1 MTTESGPVSPT
12 ARIDGLD
19 RRLLALFAV
28 EPKIGVLEASRRLA
42 VARGTVQAR
51 LDRMERTGVITGW
64 SPSVS
69 PYALGYRVTA
79 FVTCEIAQH
88 AGRHQV
94 AEHLREIP
102 EVLEVWTITGP
113 GDLWCR
119 IVAHSNDDLQ
129 RVIDDVVSDPGIL
142 RTTTLIGLAEQ
153 IPFRTEPLVRAE
165 RR

>member
-1 MTTESGPVSPT
+1 MPT
-12 ARIDGLD
+12 SSRIDELD
-19 RRLLALFAV
+19 RRILGLFAT
-28 EPKIGVLEASRRLA
+28 EPRIGVLEASRRLQ

-51 LDRMERTGVITGW
+51 LDRLERAGVITGW
-64 SPSVS
+64 SPGVS
-69 PYALGYRVTA
+69 PLALGYAVTA

-88 AGRHQV
+88 AGRHRV
-94 AEHLREIP
+94 ADHLRSIP

-153 IPFRTEPLVRAE
+153 IPFRTEPLVRAD

>member
-1 MTTESGPVSPT
+1 MTTSS
-12 ARIDGLD
+12 RIDELD
-19 RRLLALFAV
+19 RRILGLFAA

-51 LDRMERTGVITGW
+51 LDRMERAGVITGW

-69 PYALGYRVTA
+69 PSALGYAVTA

-88 AGRHQV
+88 AGRTQV
-94 AEHLREIP
+94 AEHLRSIP

-129 RVIDDVVSDPGIL
+129 RVIDDVVTDPGIL

-153 IPFRTEPLVRAE
+153 IPFRTEPLVSAG

>member
-1 MTTESGPVSPT
+1 MTTEVDPSTRS
-12 ARIDGLD
+12 ARIDDLD
-19 RRLLALFAV
+19 RRLLGLFAA

-42 VARGTVQAR
+42 IARGTVQAR
-51 LDRMERTGVITGW
+51 LDRLERSGVITGW
-64 SPSVS
+64 SPSLS
-69 PYALGYRVTA
+69 PHALGFRVTA
-79 FVTCEIAQH
+79 FVTCEISQH
-88 AGRHQV
+88 PGRDQV
-94 AEHLREIP
+94 ADHLREIP

-129 RVIDDVVSDPGIL
+129 RVIDEVVSDPGIL